1 VIEIWWERRRG
12 ERKKFSGGF
21 LQNENHR
28 RYLIQALVEECKR
41 DGKEYPTVV
50 DFRTTKLAGLFVDY
64 YKNSVFQ
71 ALTEARFT
79 YPESE
84 YYDPALVVAPWIV
97 LDKLPQGYWDIKSN
111 RKKAMIWLIE
121 QVGDIKKITADSF
134 SDYNLHGLFNKHG
147 SDVLETLKDANRNLT
162 ELDVRK
168 KPQGYWQDENKIREN
183 LDALANKL
191 GYFPSST
198 DIRRRSRERSLK
210 TSVYHY
216 HGGLDRFRQEYE
228 QRGTLLPI

>member
-1 VIEIWWERRRG
+1 MKKKLGGRTVTTRQIREYRRRKGLDVSREEVIEIWWERRRG

-79 YPESE
+79 NPESE
-84 YYDPALVVAPWIV
+84 YYDPAL
-97 LDKLPQGYWDIKSN
+97 
-111 RKKAMIWLIE
+111 
-121 QVGDIKKITADSF
+121 
-134 SDYNLHGLFNKHG
+134 
-147 SDVLETLKDANRNLT
+147 
-162 ELDVRK
+162 
-168 KPQGYWQDENKIREN
+168 
-183 LDALANKL
+183 
-191 GYFPSST
+191 
-198 DIRRRSRERSLK
+198 
-210 TSVYHY
+210 
-216 HGGLDRFRQEYE
+216 
-228 QRGTLLPI
+228 